1 MNENLET
8 KDLIPCEEET
18 EIMETN
24 DHSGVSTGLAIVIG
38 SGLIVATIVG
48 VKKLKKLWDK
58 HKAKREESSNAVDV
72 CYACEETEAS
82 NEEISSTDVED

>member
-58 HKAKREESSNAVDV
+58 HKAKKEESSNIIDV
-72 CYACEETEAS
+72 AYACEENVES
-82 NEEISSTDVED
+82 VDDVSTDDEN